1 MTLELLVERIPEWSK
16 AYRLINSCFPP
27 ISVFEDTLDPDDLE
41 IAYAIESMTNDRLRD
56 QVGEI
61 SRVAPGDRVSG
72 AGATVVMA
80 VFTHIGRASRFSD
93 GSFGIY
99 YCASSIDAAI
109 AETRYHQERF
119 WRATQE
125 ASIEITLR
133 AYVNKVVQPMLDVR
147 DRVELHDPDPASYGA
162 SQAFAGQHRNADKWG
177 LLYNSVRLPGH
188 ECVAAFRPP
197 AVTLPVQGPHF
208 RYIWDGRTQS
218 ISHVLKMSP
227 VG

>member
-1 MTLELLVERIPEWSK
+1 MTEELLVERIPEWSK
-16 AYRLINSCFPP
+16 AYRLVNSAFPP
-27 ISVFEDTLDPDDLE
+27 ISVFEDTLDPDELE
-41 IAYAIESMTNDRLRD
+41 LAYAIEAMTNDRLRD

-61 SRVAPGDRVSG
+61 SRVAPEDRVSG
-72 AGATVVMA
+72 SGATVVMA
-80 VFTHIGRASRFSD
+80 VFTHIGRASRFTD
-93 GSFGIY
+93 GSFGVY
-99 YCASSIDAAI
+99 YCASSLDAAI
-109 AETRYHQERF
+109 AETRYHQEHF

-133 AYVNKVVQPMLDVR
+133 AYVNKVVSPMLDVR
-147 DRVELHDPDPASYGA
+147 DRVELHDPDMASYGT
-162 SQAFAGQHRNADKWG
+162 SQAFAGLHRNAGKWG

-197 AVTLPVQGPHF
+197 AVSLPVQGAHF

-218 ISHVLKMSP
+218 ISCVLKVSP

>member
-1 MTLELLVERIPEWSK
+1 MTQELLVERIPDWNK
-16 AYRLINSCFPP
+16 AYRLVNSAFPP
-27 ISVFEDTLDPDDLE
+27 ISVFEDTLDPADLE
-41 IAYAIESMTNDRLRD
+41 LAFAIEAMTNDRLRD

-61 SRVAPGDRVSG
+61 SRVAAKDRVSG
-72 AGATVVMA
+72 TGATVVMA
-80 VFTHIGRASRFSD
+80 VFTHIGRSSRFTD
-93 GSFGIY
+93 GSFGVY

-125 ASIEITLR
+125 ESIEVTLR

-147 DRVELHDPDPASYGA
+147 DRTELHDPDPASYA
-162 SQAFAGQHRNADKWG
+162 TSQVFAGLHRNEGKWG
-177 LLYNSVRLPGH
+177 LLYNSVRLRGH

-197 AVTLPVQGPHF
+197 ALTLPVQGAHF
-208 RYIWDGRTQS
+208 RYIWDGRTQNFS
-218 ISHVLKMSP
+218 CVMKMSP